1 MSSLEVEMLMEKQR
15 TLQHGCRRIVD
26 RGTFH
31 PRVRP
36 QHDFRGRG
44 PAAEMGVEP
53 AVILSL
59 GHCVLSVRMCLGDRA
74 LFLG

>member
-26 RGTFH
+26 SYSTPGKTTARLQ
-31 PRVRP
+31 RP
-36 QHDFRGRG
+36 G